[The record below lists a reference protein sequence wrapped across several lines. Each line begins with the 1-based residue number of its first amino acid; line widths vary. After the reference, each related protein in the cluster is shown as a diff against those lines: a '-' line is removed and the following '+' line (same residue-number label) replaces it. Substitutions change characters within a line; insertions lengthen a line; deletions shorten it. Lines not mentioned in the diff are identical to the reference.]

1 MMLSVLLTLVFAL
14 MAVYTFIFFSARLLG
29 WLLLASYIVA
39 VFIVWWPDTT
49 TALAQ
54 MLGIGR
60 GVDLVLI
67 LVSVVIV
74 NVIMFVIRHMYF
86 MHQQITRLARHIAIQ
101 EADAGQR
108 KSSYTAE

>member
-1 MMLSVLLTLVFAL
+1 MMLSVLLTLVFVL
-14 MAVYTFIFFSARLLG
+14 MAIYTFVFFSGRLLG
-29 WLLLASYIVA
+29 WLLLASYVVA
-39 VFIVWWPDTT
+39 VFVVWRPDTT
-49 TALAQ
+49 TTLAQ

-86 MHQQITRLARHIAIQ
+86 MHKQITRLARHIAIR
-101 EADAGQR
+101 EAAKLEPAGPSGR
-108 KSSYTAE
+108 P